1 MELTVKRSTEEI
13 LEALRTGQLDYEDV
27 HMAEIVTIDKIDK
40 SGDEPRLVE
49 TVIVTKVEGREAEM
63 TVIKH

>member
-13 LEALRTGQLDYEDV
+13 LEALRTGQLDIHDV
-27 HMAEIVTIDKIDK
+27 HIAETVTIDKIDK
-40 SGDEPRLVE
+40 SGDVPTLVE